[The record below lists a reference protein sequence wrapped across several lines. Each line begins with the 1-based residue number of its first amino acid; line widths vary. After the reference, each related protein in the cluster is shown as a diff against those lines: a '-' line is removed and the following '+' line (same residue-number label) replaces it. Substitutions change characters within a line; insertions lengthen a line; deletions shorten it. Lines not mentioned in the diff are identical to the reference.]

1 MKLVSWILPLVF
13 FFLAPRVSLGGHAEE
28 TFRQNCS
35 GCHSIGG
42 GRRVGPDLKGVTDRR
57 TREWLIS
64 FIQTPK
70 KMMDKGD
77 PAVKDLFSQFPG
89 IIMPDFKL
97 PPTEIGALLDFI
109 KGGEERGSPVAGGVK
124 EASQASVEEI
134 EKGRSLF
141 LGKIRFASGAPAC
154 LSCHRVRDEGPLGGG
169 GTLGPDLSQV
179 YSKYGDSG
187 LAASLQRPAFR
198 VMKEIYDAQPL
209 SEEEVSLL
217 KAFLY
222 SADREMTEGGD
233 PQKKFIFLGVGGTVF
248 LLGVT
253 DLIWRKR
260 RRKCIKPWVARS
272 EETS

>member
-1 MKLVSWILPLVF
+1 MKKALWIPLFIISFLVPK
-13 FFLAPRVSLGGHAEE
+13 ASLGSHEAKI
-28 TFRQNCS
+28 FDQNCS

-42 GRRVGPDLKGVTDRR
+42 GKLVGPDLKGVTDRR

-64 FIQTPK
+64 FIQSPK
-70 KMMDKGD
+70 KMIDQGD
-77 PAVKDLFSQFPG
+77 ATAKELLSQFSG
-89 IIMPDFKL
+89 VMMPDFKL